1 MEAVVYISHG
11 SRSNDWNEQFI
22 SFITETMKG
31 NIAPIQAYGFFELA
45 SPSIGEAIQS
55 CIQQGA
61 TTVTVVP
68 VLLLSGNHALIDIP
82 TEIKEAQEQFPA
94 IPIMYAD
101 VLGSDAMFLPTI
113 RSKLQ
118 ENGYEKL
125 DNELVLLVA
134 HGSGHEET
142 VQELEGLSLLVRQ
155 DLNRPVEW
163 GYLSREPHYLK
174 KLEKTLSND
183 QQKVYIVPHFL
194 SKGGFTAKMER
205 QLHETFPEKIGKQII
220 LCDPTGYHGQLHTMI
235 QQRARAPKKPIIK
248 Q

>member
-45 SPSIGEAIQS
+45 SPSIGEAIRS

-82 TEIKEAQEQFPA
+82 TEIKEAQEQFPD

-101 VLGSDAMFLPTI
+101 VLGSDAMFLPAI
-113 RSKLQ
+113 RNKLQ
-118 ENGYEKL
+118 ENGYVQL

-142 VQELEGLSLLVRQ
+142 AKELEGLTSLVRQ

-174 KLEKTLSND
+174 MLEMTLTND
-183 QQKVYIVPHFL
+183 QQKVYIVPHFV
-194 SKGGFTAKMER
+194 SKGGFTAKIER
-205 QLHETFPEKIGKQII
+205 QLNETFPEKIGKQII
-220 LCDPTGYHGQLHTMI
+220 LCDPTGYHVELHTMI
-235 QQRARAPKKPIIK
+235 QQRARAPKQPVIK